1 MKLDKQ
7 TKEKIEELNMM
18 EQNLQN
24 FSMQKQAFQLE
35 LNETESA
42 LREVGEASGEIY
54 KITGQIMIRTEK
66 TGVTSELN
74 EKKKLLDLRINA
86 VEKQEKILNQK
97 LEQLKKDVED
107 KFKNQKAEL

>member
-1 MKLDKQ
+1 M
-7 TKEKIEELNMM
+7 
-18 EQNLQN
+18 
-24 FSMQKQAFQLE
+24 
-35 LNETESA
+35 
-42 LREVGEASGEIY
+42 
-54 KITGQIMIRTEK
+54 TGQIMIRTEK

>member
-1 MKLDKQ
+1 
-7 TKEKIEELNMM
+7 
-18 EQNLQN
+18 
-24 FSMQKQAFQLE
+24 
-35 LNETESA
+35 
-42 LREVGEASGEIY
+42 
-54 KITGQIMIRTEK
+54 MIRTEK